1 VIAAKGDWSSEAQGT
16 ADPGTVLS
24 AKVDGI
30 RVACGEGVL
39 VIHELQRA
47 GGKRLR
53 AREFLAGTP
62 IAAGARWHVL
72 AADRAPR

>member
-1 VIAAKGDWSSEAQGT
+1 VI
-16 ADPGTVLS
+16 S
-24 AKVDGI
+24 AKADGI

-39 VIHELQRA
+39 AIHELQRA

-62 IAAGARWHVL
+62 IAAGARWHV
-72 AADRAPR
+72 ATADREPR